1 MSRYELLTSSKEDY
15 IGNLKL
21 EIEKKE
27 NEMCS
32 NKTFQYQTTIIQSL

>member
-21 EIEKKE
+21 EIERKE
-27 NEMCS
+27 KEDVF
-32 NKTFQYQTTIIQSL
+32 K

>member
-21 EIEKKE
+21 EIGRKEKEDVFK
-27 NEMCS
+27 
-32 NKTFQYQTTIIQSL
+32 

>member
-15 IGNLKL
+15 IGNLIL

-27 NEMCS
+27 KENVF
-32 NKTFQYQTTIIQSL
+32 K